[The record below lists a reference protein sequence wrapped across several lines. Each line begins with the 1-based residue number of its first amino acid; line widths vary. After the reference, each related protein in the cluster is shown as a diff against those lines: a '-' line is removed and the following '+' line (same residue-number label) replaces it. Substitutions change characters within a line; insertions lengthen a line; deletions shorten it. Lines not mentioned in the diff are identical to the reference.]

1 MFRRNVSSSLDQ
13 LSAPTRDSDDDVT
26 RKIDKIRQLR
36 GMQLIPL
43 LFVRRMV
50 WWNFNEKIFSQNVVN
65 ESCND
70 EFDDVWMIFDEYVYF
85 MCFMILKIG
94 NCVELGSRIFREIN
108 TYIMSYINFKNVGI
122 YWKFDRYNH
131 YYDVIMT

>member
-50 WWNFNEKIFSQNVVN
+50 WWNFNDKIFSQNVVN

-85 MCFMILKIG
+85 MCFMILKFW
-94 NCVELGSRIFREIN
+94 NCIELGSRIFCEIN
-108 TYIMSYINFKNVGI
+108 SYIMSYINFKI
-122 YWKFDRYNH
+122 F
-131 YYDVIMT
+131 